1 MGTATSSIQMQGRK
15 EKALALLTKL
25 AEAEVSEI
33 EVDAKHVASTK
44 NPMVRRFYQYGLED
58 AKRHLEIFTMI
69 RGWVEQGW
77 NPSLGK
83 VDVGAD
89 VLNKE
94 ASSES
99 GVAATVKELLSV
111 VDYPDA
117 KALVELVLG
126 DERRHEDGLRALAE
140 RAK

>member
-1 MGTATSSIQMQGRK
+1 MGTASSSIQIQSRK

-33 EVDAKHVASTK
+33 EVDSKHVAATR
-44 NPMVRRFYQYGLED
+44 NPMVRLFYQYGLED
-58 AKRHLEIFTMI
+58 ARRHLEIFTMV
-69 RGWVEQGW
+69 RTWVEQGW
-77 NPSLGK
+77 DPSTGK

-94 ASSES
+94 ASGES
-99 GVAATVKELLSV
+99 GVAANVKELLSV
-111 VDYPDA
+111 LDYPDA
-117 KALVELVLG
+117 KALVEWVLD
-126 DERRHEDGLRALAE
+126 DERRHENGLKALRD